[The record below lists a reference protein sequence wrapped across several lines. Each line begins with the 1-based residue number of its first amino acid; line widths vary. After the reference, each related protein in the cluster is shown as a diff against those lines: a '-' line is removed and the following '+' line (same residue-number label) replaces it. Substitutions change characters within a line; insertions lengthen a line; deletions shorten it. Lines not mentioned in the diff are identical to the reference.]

1 MKREKTHQSK
11 RNEKNVSKLNKKKT
25 SYCLKKTK
33 ANEKRTKSFELN
45 EEKTSAATAYK
56 ALVCVLCLCLCVF
69 ELLQ

>member
-11 RNEKNVSKLNKKKT
+11 RNQKNVSKLNKKKT

-45 EEKTSAATAYK
+45 DEKTSAATA
-56 ALVCVLCLCLCVF
+56 V
-69 ELLQ
+69 